1 MEEILSAYLKSG
13 DFFQLD
19 ALFIMSFLA
28 ATLIPLGCE
37 PMLVTMALSDRYS
50 LTTLGLVAT
59 LGNSLGSFTSYG
71 LGRLG
76 KAHWLRMSEENLQ
89 KWKEKIQKWGPFLG
103 LWAWIPLIGDPLVVA
118 LGLFRAPWT
127 RSFLFITVG
136 KLIRFVTVLWLL
148 RT

>member
-1 MEEILSAYLKSG
+1 MEEIISAYLKSG

-19 ALFIMSFLA
+19 ALFLMSFLA
-28 ATLIPLGCE
+28 ATLLPLGCE

-50 LTTLGLVAT
+50 FYSLGLVAT

-76 KAHWLRMSEENLQ
+76 KAHWLRMKEENLD
-89 KWKEKIQKWGPFLG
+89 KWQVKIKKWGPFLG
-103 LWAWIPLIGDPLVVA
+103 LWAWVPLIGDPMVVA
-118 LGLFRAPWT
+118 LGLFRAPWL
-127 RSFLFITVG
+127 RSFVFITAG
-136 KLIRFVTVLWLL
+136 KLIRFATVLWLL